1 MFRCAQH
8 DSCDKA
14 EMFRCAQHDSC
25 GKAEMFRQ
33 AQHDSFMG
41 RQQLVL
47 NDKII
52 LVLYGKSWYILSKY
66 IRLIN

>member
-1 MFRCAQH
+1 MRSQTW
-8 DSCDKA
+8 
-14 EMFRCAQHDSC
+14 MPGQVR
-25 GKAEMFRQ
+25 
-33 AQHDSFMG
+33 HDSFMG

-47 NDKII
+47 NEKII

>member
-1 MFRCAQH
+1 MLNMTILISWDVSTALRSAQH
-8 DSCDKA
+8 DNCDKA
-14 EMFRCAQHDSC
+14 EML
-25 GKAEMFRQ
+25 RQ

-47 NDKII
+47 NEKII